1 MIMHFYV
8 RPYRSKFMDRLDDI
22 LLVFMLSIFI
32 ACAHFKLEQDNTV
45 GGSGMNESDINNF
58 SYFVLGTMAASAC
71 FLAFFVGREVV
82 LAQQPVPSPLVASS
96 FALCTGSQRDSQS
109 QIKEK
114 RRIYERRAARSP
126 NSRPLKNN

>member
-32 ACAHFKLEQDNTV
+32 ACAHFKLEQDAAGV
-45 GGSGMNESDINNF
+45 SGMNESDINNF

-71 FLAFFVGREVV
+71 FLAFFVGREV
-82 LAQQPVPSPLVASS
+82 LCLHSSLFLPLS
-96 FALCTGSQRDSQS
+96 
-109 QIKEK
+109 
-114 RRIYERRAARSP
+114 
-126 NSRPLKNN
+126 

>member
-32 ACAHFKLEQDNTV
+32 ACAHFKLEQDTRDTV
-45 GGSGMNESDINNF
+45 DGSGMNESDIDNF

-71 FLAFFVGREVV
+71 FLAFFVGKEV
-82 LAQQPVPSPLVASS
+82 LSSPAFSPLAAAS
-96 FALCTGSQRDSQS
+96 FAQRFSTGLT
-109 QIKEK
+109 I
-114 RRIYERRAARSP
+114 
-126 NSRPLKNN
+126 

>member
-45 GGSGMNESDINNF
+45 DGSGMNESDIDNF

-71 FLAFFVGREVV
+71 FLAFFVGKEV
-82 LAQQPVPSPLVASS
+82 LCSP
-96 FALCTGSQRDSQS
+96 ALHLSQLPHSHKGSQRDSQS
-109 QIKEK
+109 KIKEK
-114 RRIYERRAARSP
+114 RRIYERRAARSAD
-126 NSRPLKNN
+126 SRPFKNH

>member
-1 MIMHFYV
+1 MSCRIVIMIMHFYV

-45 GGSGMNESDINNF
+45 DGSGMNESDINNF

-71 FLAFFVGREVV
+71 FLAFFVGREV
-82 LAQQPVPSPLVASS
+82 LCLHSSLFFPLS
-96 FALCTGSQRDSQS
+96 
-109 QIKEK
+109 
-114 RRIYERRAARSP
+114 
-126 NSRPLKNN
+126 